1 MKQFNYT
8 ITDAL
13 GIHARPAG
21 MLAKAAKIYADTE
34 ITISCNGKTAKAAQ
48 LMKIMSLGV
57 KQGHVVTITAEG
69 IHEEAAIAAMNDFFT
84 SNL

>member
-21 MLAKAAKIYADTE
+21 MLVKVAKMYADTE

-48 LMKIMSLGV
+48 LMKLMGLGV
-57 KQGHVVTITAEG
+57 KQGHVVTVMAEG
-69 IHEEAAIAAMNDFFT
+69 VHEEAAIAAMDSFFT

>member
-21 MLAKAAKIYADTE
+21 MLVKAAKMYADTE

-48 LMKIMSLGV
+48 LGV
-57 KQGHVVTITAEG
+57 
-69 IHEEAAIAAMNDFFT
+69 
-84 SNL
+84 SNLLLYIRRLSYGIQSNRKNQ